1 MSILKRVGKA
11 AFNAAYRAVGSPLRF
26 IVCPKCKRSH
36 VDLGEW
42 AGRPHRTHLC
52 AYCGN
57 KWVFESTNKTV
68 GI

>member
-1 MSILKRVGKA
+1 MSLWKR
-11 AFNAAYRAVGSPLRF
+11 AFNVAYRLAGSPLRF
-26 IVCPKCKRSH
+26 INCPKCQREH
-36 VDLGEW
+36 VDLNEW

-57 KWVFESTNKTV
+57 KWAFEITNKTV

>member
-1 MSILKRVGKA
+1 MNIAKRLGKWT
-11 AFNAAYRAVGSPLRF
+11 FNKLYRLAGSPLRF
-26 IVCPKCKRSH
+26 ISCPSCKRSH
-36 VDLGEW
+36 VDLNEW

-57 KWVFESTNKTV
+57 KWVFESDVKTV